1 MYETIMIIDQQ
12 TFEGSSWSPR
22 NTLHSETVGTAATE
36 TEVKS
41 WLWDWYF
48 ADMSEED
55 IRKAAADEE
64 SLVYVTFRR
73 IWVPADHWS
82 PEVAAEAAAEDE
94 RVLAEYVFSP
104 AEEAAR
110 RLEA

>member
-1 MYETIMIIDQQ
+1 MYGTIMTIDQQ

-22 NTLHSETVGTAATE
+22 NTLQTETVETAETE
-36 TEVKS
+36 AEVKS

-48 ADMSEED
+48 ADMSDED

-73 IWVPADHWS
+73 VWVPADRWS
-82 PEVAAEAAAEDE
+82 PEVAAEAAAEEE

-104 AEEAAR
+104 AKEAAG
-110 RLEA
+110 RLET

>member
-1 MYETIMIIDQQ
+1 MYETIMTIDQQ

-22 NTLHSETVGTAATE
+22 NTLQTETVETAETE
-36 TEVKS
+36 AEVKS

-48 ADMSEED
+48 ADMSDED
-55 IRKAAADEE
+55 IREAAEDEDT
-64 SLVYVTFRR
+64 LLYVTFRR
-73 IWVPADHWS
+73 VWAPADHRS
-82 PEVAAEAAAEDE
+82 PDVAADAAAEEE
-94 RVLAEYVFSP
+94 RVLAEYAFSP